1 MFCPFC
7 THEETKVVDSRL
19 VANGSQIKRRREC
32 MNCGE
37 RFSTYEEAELV
48 MPRIIKS
55 NERREPFDEEK
66 LRAGLHK
73 ALEKR
78 PVSSDQIENALQN
91 IKDYIR
97 KIGER
102 EIQAQIIGKQVMNQL
117 VTTDWLDKNIEKVKI
132 LDASWHLPNAN
143 RNSFE
148 EYKTEHIINSI
159 FFDIDKNSNQK
170 TNLPHMLPSK
180 EDWEMIVSSLGI
192 SNSDHIIVYDNSDVF
207 SSCRVWY
214 SFLYFGHDPKLIS
227 VLDGG
232 FKKWTNEKRPTTK
245 EIVSFD
251 RSKYIAVENTSLV
264 INKDEVNKNI
274 TNNKFQLLDARGE
287 QRFLG
292 LQPEPRK
299 ELKSGNIK
307 GSINLPFQKLLRDD
321 RTFKKKEDLIEIFKS
336 KKVSIEKE
344 MAFTC
349 GSGVTACILGLANSI
364 ISGKKPVI
372 YDGSWAEYGL
382 D

>member
-1 MFCPFC
+1 
-7 THEETKVVDSRL
+7 
-19 VANGSQIKRRREC
+19 
-32 MNCGE
+32 
-37 RFSTYEEAELV
+37 
-48 MPRIIKS
+48 
-55 NERREPFDEEK
+55 
-66 LRAGLHK
+66 
-73 ALEKR
+73 
-78 PVSSDQIENALQN
+78 
-91 IKDYIR
+91 
-97 KIGER
+97 
-102 EIQAQIIGKQVMNQL
+102 MNQL
-117 VTTDWLDKNIEKVKI
+117 VTTEWLDKNKEKVKI
-132 LDASWHLPNAN
+132 LDASWHLPIAN

-148 EYKTEHIINSI
+148 EYKSEHIVNSI
-159 FFDIDKNSNQK
+159 FFDIDRNSNQK

-180 EDWEMIVSSLGI
+180 EGWEIIMSELGI
-192 SNSDHIIVYDNSDVF
+192 SNSDHVIVYDNSDVF

-214 SFLYFGHDPKLIS
+214 SFLYFGHDPELIS
-227 VLDGG
+227 ILDGD
-232 FKKWTNEKRPTTK
+232 FKKWINEKRPTSK
-245 EIVSFD
+245 KLIDIEK
-251 RSKYIAVENTSLV
+251 SKYIAKENTSLV

-274 TNNKFQLLDARGE
+274 DSKKFQLIDARGE

-299 ELKSGNIK
+299 ELRSGNIK
-307 GSINLPFQKLLRDD
+307 GSINLPFQKLLREN
-321 RTFKKKEDLIEIFKS
+321 RTFKKKDELIEIFKT

>member
-1 MFCPFC
+1 
-7 THEETKVVDSRL
+7 
-19 VANGSQIKRRREC
+19 
-32 MNCGE
+32 
-37 RFSTYEEAELV
+37 
-48 MPRIIKS
+48 
-55 NERREPFDEEK
+55 
-66 LRAGLHK
+66 
-73 ALEKR
+73 
-78 PVSSDQIENALQN
+78 
-91 IKDYIR
+91 
-97 KIGER
+97 
-102 EIQAQIIGKQVMNQL
+102 MNQL
-117 VTTDWLDKNIEKVKI
+117 VSTDWLDKNIEKVKI

-143 RNSFE
+143 RNSFK
-148 EYKTEHIINSI
+148 EYKKKHIINSI

-180 EDWEMIVSSLGI
+180 EDWETIVTSLGI

-214 SFLYFGHDPKLIS
+214 TFLYFGHDSKFIS

-232 FKKWTNEKRPTTK
+232 FKKWINEKRPTSNNLVNIEK
-245 EIVSFD
+245 
-251 RSKYIAVENTSLV
+251 SKYIAKENASLV
-264 INKDEVNKNI
+264 INKDQINKNI
-274 TNNKFQLLDARGE
+274 DSKKFQLIDARGE

-307 GSINLPFQKLLRDD
+307 GSINLPFQKLLRED
-321 RTFKKKEDLIEIFKS
+321 RTLKKKEDLIEIFKS

-364 ISGKKPVI
+364 ISGKKPII

>member
-1 MFCPFC
+1 
-7 THEETKVVDSRL
+7 
-19 VANGSQIKRRREC
+19 
-32 MNCGE
+32 
-37 RFSTYEEAELV
+37 
-48 MPRIIKS
+48 
-55 NERREPFDEEK
+55 
-66 LRAGLHK
+66 
-73 ALEKR
+73 
-78 PVSSDQIENALQN
+78 
-91 IKDYIR
+91 
-97 KIGER
+97 
-102 EIQAQIIGKQVMNQL
+102 MNQL
-117 VTTDWLDKNIEKVKI
+117 VTTDWLNKNIEKVKI

-148 EYKTEHIINSI
+148 EYKADHITNSI

-180 EDWEMIVSSLGI
+180 EDWEIIISGLGI

-214 SFLYFGHDPKLIS
+214 TFLYFGHNPKLIS

-232 FKKWTNEKRPTTK
+232 FKKWINEKRPTSNK
-245 EIVSFD
+245 VIGNEK
-251 RSKYIAVENTSLV
+251 SKYIAEENTSLV

-274 TNNKFQLLDARGE
+274 ENQKFQLIDARGE
-287 QRFLG
+287 KRFLG
-292 LQPEPRK
+292 LQAEPRK

-307 GSINLPFQKLLRDD
+307 GSINLPFQKLLEKD
-321 RTFKKKEDLIEIFKS
+321 RTFKKKDELIEIFKT
-336 KKVSIEKE
+336 KEVSIEKE

-382 D
+382 N